1 MNEYYTKG
9 DTLFLIEQSEIIIQK
24 CVVNE
29 STEYHRHRFIE
40 IAYVDAGNGTHEI
53 VDGPVLPVEKG
64 DLIMFNPGVAHRF
77 QVTPPGSLTVYNCLF
92 DPSVLDAS
100 VSRSDDFIN
109 IVYDFIFET
118 SVARRDPKPYIFL
131 NNAESAAEIVKE
143 MFREYTSKQNGYT
156 KVNAANLM
164 RLLIAIFRLKR
175 SDGASGVDA
184 YKAAI
189 ADSAIRYIRTYYA
202 DNVPCSLLAARAF
215 VSTGYF
221 HKVFKEVCGVTPT
234 EYVQSVR
241 LSEASKMLLE
251 TTLPVSSVA
260 GAVGYSDVKFFY
272 ELFRR
277 RFGVSPGEY
286 RKNAG
291 SGEA

>member
-9 DTLFLIEQSEIIIQK
+9 DTLFLSEQNEIIIQK
-24 CVVNE
+24 CVVKE

-40 IAYVDAGNGTHEI
+40 IAYIDAGKGSHEI
-53 VDGPVLPVEKG
+53 VDGPVSTVEKG

-77 QVTPPGSLTVYNCLF
+77 TVEPNGSLTVYNCLF

-109 IVYDFIFET
+109 IIYGFLFEKAGT
-118 SVARRDPKPYIFL
+118 QRDPKPYIFL
-131 NNAESAAEIVKE
+131 NGAESAAEIIKE

-156 KVNAANLM
+156 KVNAANLT

-175 SDGASGVDA
+175 SDNAASVDA

-189 ADSAIRYIRTYYA
+189 VDSAIRYIRTCYA
-202 DNVPCSLLAARAF
+202 DNIPCSLLAARAF

-221 HKVFKEVCGVTPT
+221 HKVFKEVCGVTPVK
-234 EYVQSVR
+234 YIQSVR
-241 LSEASKMLLE
+241 LSEASKLLQE
-251 TTLPVSSVA
+251 TTLPVNSVA
-260 GAVGYSDVKFFY
+260 DAVGYSDVKYFY
-272 ELFRR
+272 DIFRR
-277 RFGVSPGEY
+277 EFGVAPGEY
-286 RKNAG
+286 RKRSDNSKA
-291 SGEA
+291 